1 MGKWWLT
8 GGLMGFSM
16 FLAKMLQNIQF
27 WDWWD
32 FGLIVPP
39 RQKEKAPERIDQ
51 ILQQGFVSG
60 IFYYIRKG
68 FTMIRCFPQWVML
81 FTPGEIVHLFI
92 DSDTQASSGSGSFP
106 NKNGWRFEYWT
117 IHLMKMISMYG
128 HSPYVL
134 NVPSIM
140 SLGIGQKSGQNSRPT
155 KTRRCYSTFR
165 Y

>member
-1 MGKWWLT
+1 MVNSVSGKI
-8 GGLMGFSM
+8 
-16 FLAKMLQNIQF
+16 LQNIQF

-32 FGLIVPP
+32 FGFIVPP

-81 FTPGEIVHLFI
+81 FTPGQIVHLFI
-92 DSDTQASSGSGSFP
+92 DSDTSLIWERKLLQ
-106 NKNGWRFEYWT
+106 KNGWRFEYWT
-117 IHLMKMISMYG
+117 INLMKLISIYG
-128 HSPYVL
+128 HSSPYVL

-140 SLGIGQKSGQNSRPT
+140 SLGMGPSGQKSRPT
-155 KTRRCYSTFR
+155 KTRDVILLLGIKHPIWTAI
-165 Y
+165 